1 MEAALTLKL
10 HADLHEWNLMTFVD
24 PLPDLDLPRQSSFVR
39 KETLSLLIL
48 DYLGTYHN
56 VPHVITSA
64 FDTQY
69 NILGHRQGRCMG
81 ERR

>member
-10 HADLHEWNLMTFVD
+10 HADLHEWKLMTFVD

-56 VPHVITSA
+56 LLRVISST
-64 FDTQY
+64 FDTQC
-69 NILGHRQGRCMG
+69 NTLTHRQGRCMG

>member
-48 DYLGTYHN
+48 DYLGIYFHFNTA
-56 VPHVITSA
+56 S
-64 FDTQY
+64 F
-69 NILGHRQGRCMG
+69 C
-81 ERR
+81 